1 MDYRRT
7 YRSAA
12 VAFVD
17 LVSRVPTDR
26 LDGPGLG
33 EWSLRELIGH
43 TVSSALEQVPPVLG
57 TATGAAP
64 TRSASLPGA
73 SSFAGPV
80 AVNVEAPEGYF
91 AFVRDVPPEL
101 YAAAVS
107 ASGDD
112 ARRAADL
119 LPAAGELAGRAT
131 QALAAVGDDDV
142 VTTPVGGMRVRDWL
156 PTRTFELVV
165 HGSDVAAAAGVPAA
179 FDPAAV
185 SEATLLAARIAVALG
200 EAETVLSALTGRAP
214 LPAKFSVV

>member
-12 VAFVD
+12 VTFVD
-17 LVSRVPTDR
+17 LVSRVPAER

-33 EWSLRELIGH
+33 EWTLRELIGH
-43 TVSSALEQVPPVLG
+43 TVSSGLEQVPGVLA
-57 TATGAAP
+57 TAASSAP
-64 TRSASLPGA
+64 RSPSLPGA
-73 SSFAGPV
+73 TGGGSR
-80 AVNVEAPEGYF
+80 AVNIEAPEGYF
-91 AFVRDVPPEL
+91 AFVRDVPAEL
-101 YAAAVS
+101 YAAAVA

-112 ARRAADL
+112 ARRAAADL
-119 LPAAGELAGRAT
+119 LGSVGELAGRAT

-165 HGSDVAAAAGVPAA
+165 HGSDVAAAAGVLAG

-185 SEATLLAARIAVALG
+185 SEATLLATRIAVALG
-200 EAETVLSALTGRAP
+200 EGSAVLSALTGRTP
-214 LPAKFSVV
+214 LPDKFSVV